1 MTSLRIVGIL
11 ICAILLG
18 VASPLAA
25 DSLPEGTVWYTHAD
39 LERMR
44 TSESGKALYAWFED
58 EVAEELKE
66 EVGIDLT
73 QEIDRVTAFS
83 DTGTSATVIV
93 EGAVSEALQKKL
105 MALAVLKGDVEERD
119 HAGKPYFMFEEAGGG
134 GHREFRETYFSF
146 AVDGKILATS
156 DENQM
161 RSLVDTNGQFSGD
174 RSHSDALFVLTAEK
188 GFVQA
193 GMRPGEFS
201 EQFDDDGWNSRIIR
215 NTEQAVVFV
224 SDSSGLIAVEA
235 RLVSSDPDMTQSI
248 GNIVSGL
255 ISLQAFNDEL
265 DAPLLSVLQ
274 STKVDVAGEVLTVS
288 TVVSP
293 DTVLEI
299 LDD

>member
-1 MTSLRIVGIL
+1 MTASRIVSIL
-11 ICAILLG
+11 SCAVFLAA
-18 VASPLAA
+18 ASPLAA
-25 DSLPEGTVWYTHAD
+25 DSLPDGTVWYTHAD

-44 TSESGKALYAWFED
+44 TSESGKALYAWFEE
-58 EVAEELKE
+58 EVASELKD

-73 QEIDRVTAFS
+73 EEIDRVTAFS
-83 DTGTSATVIV
+83 DTGSSATVIV
-93 EGAVSEALQKKL
+93 EGAVSEDLQKKL

-119 HAGKPYFMFEEAGGG
+119 HSGKSYFQFEEAGGS
-134 GHREFRETYFSF
+134 RRDFNEAFFSF
-146 AVDGKILATS
+146 AVDGKVIATT

-161 RSLVDTNGQFSGD
+161 RSLVDSNGQFTGE

-193 GMRPGEFS
+193 GMRPGDFS
-201 EQFDDDGWNSRIIR
+201 DHFDDDGWNSRIIR

-235 RLVSSDPDMTQSI
+235 RLVSSDADMTQSI

-265 DAPLLSVLQ
+265 DPPLLSVLQ